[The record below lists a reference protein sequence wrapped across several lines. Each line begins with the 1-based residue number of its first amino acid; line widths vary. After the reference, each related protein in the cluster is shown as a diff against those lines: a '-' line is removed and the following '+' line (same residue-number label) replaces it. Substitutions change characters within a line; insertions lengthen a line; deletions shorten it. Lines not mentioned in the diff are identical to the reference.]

1 MLVKSAKLSNYKIK
15 KIIKCFI
22 IDIDAT
28 KTSLIVNVN
37 RNTVN
42 RYFNLFRLLIYHKQQ
57 EEFKRIIKG
66 TVELDESYFG
76 GKRRRGYPGKRGRGT
91 DKKPVFGI
99 YEREKKVYTEIVPNC
114 KKKILQKII
123 LGKIDKNSTVV
134 TDFWKGYSGLVD
146 VGYGKHIRLNHKKG
160 VWTDGKGH
168 HINGIEN
175 FWSFCKR
182 RLQKFNGINKNFPL
196 HLKECEWR
204 YKKSREQLY
213 NELIVLLKKKKLL

>member
-42 RYFNLFRLLIYHKQQ
+42 HYFNLFRLLIYHKQP

-76 GKRRRGYPGKRGRGT
+76 GKRRRRGITRKRGRGT

-99 YEREKKVYTEIVPNC
+99 YEETTRFI
-114 KKKILQKII
+114 QK
-123 LGKIDKNSTVV
+123 
-134 TDFWKGYSGLVD
+134 
-146 VGYGKHIRLNHKKG
+146 
-160 VWTDGKGH
+160 
-168 HINGIEN
+168 
-175 FWSFCKR
+175 
-182 RLQKFNGINKNFPL
+182 
-196 HLKECEWR
+196 
-204 YKKSREQLY
+204 
-213 NELIVLLKKKKLL
+213 